1 MDLNYIGQPNVNA
14 KGIVNDA
21 FDELDKDKETK
32 IMDESLDDKELI
44 KKLSVDISEVV
55 IDNIQP
61 SSLRELVTNTVDD
74 ISENADI
81 EAKEDG
87 KDPFDTSGFDSE
99 AFEAFESRFESTD
112 IDNKKSKNKDDPFA
126 SPFKS
131 NVAVDSTKNEFD
143 SFEPFV
149 PKQPENTPYKM
160 PKKPKKK
167 KDSFEDSDSDFDD
180 DDDDEPEETFRI
192 VIRAKTKDTN
202 QSNQNTNLGNFC

>member
-1 MDLNYIGQPNVNA
+1 MDLNYIGKPNVNA
-14 KGIVNDA
+14 EGIVNDA
-21 FDELDKDKETK
+21 FDEQDKETK
-32 IMDESLDDKELI
+32 IMDEIDDKNLV

-74 ISENADI
+74 ITENADL
-81 EAKEDG
+81 EAKEDI

-99 AFEAFESRFESTD
+99 AFEAFESRFESTNV
-112 IDNKKSKNKDDPFA
+112 DNKKSKSKDDPFA

-131 NVAVDSTKNEFD
+131 NVTVDSTKNEFD

-149 PKQPENTPYKM
+149 PKQPENTPYKI

-180 DDDDEPEETFRI
+180 DDDEPEETFRI
-192 VIRAKTKDTN
+192 VIKAKTKDTN
-202 QSNQNTNLGNFC
+202 QSNQNANLGNFVKLN